1 MWVGLDCFGQILVDA
16 TLATAILLSLVI
28 LLMLL
33 CQQPT
38 RRIVLAQ
45 AAIVLALFMFPL
57 TGATPLPRLNTLAW
71 FTGLDTGVSRTRSA
85 SLGSRRFTRTIIARS
100 GGTGTLYNGITRAR
114 VLGGDVAGRFA
125 FSRLRT

>member
-1 MWVGLDCFGQILVDA
+1 MWVGLDWFGQLLVDA

-45 AAIVLALFMFPL
+45 AATVLAIFMFPL
-57 TGATPLPRLNTLAW
+57 VATNPLSRLSTLAW
-71 FTGLDTGVSRTRSA
+71 FTGHEPGAEPHTVGF
-85 SLGSRRFTRTIIARS
+85 LGSRRFPRQSLTIRRHRHALRPDHQGRVP
-100 GGTGTLYNGITRAR
+100 GGA
-114 VLGGDVAGRFA
+114 VAGHFG
-125 FSRLRT
+125 FSRSRT